1 MTPRPLVLL
10 LAAAFSCAT
19 PGSGP
24 HEMSGAKHEGAAQQ
38 LDTAASAEAQLY
50 EPSAQVTRQ
59 RCTPAVGATRGA
71 ELLSTACWTSVS
83 NPTDDHRRKAEQ
95 LRRQAADHRA
105 GAAALRDAEA
115 RNCVGLQPDDRDI
128 SPFEHT
134 EDIAGAAALRGPATG
149 NAKVPSDRLVGAI
162 ITFRAVPGLTAEWLQ
177 RVVDCHL
184 ARNASRGHLVPE
196 MPDCPLVPNGATA
209 TVTST
214 GNGFAV
220 SIRAND
226 ALAAEEILRRAE
238 RLAAQARAAAG
249 SER

>member
-1 MTPRPLVLL
+1 MTGRPLVLL
-10 LAAAFSCAT
+10 LASCFSCAT

-38 LDTAASAEAQLY
+38 LDAAASSEAQQY

-59 RCTPAVGATRGA
+59 RCAPVVTAARGA
-71 ELLSTACWTSVS
+71 EILSAACWTSVS
-83 NPTDDHRRKAEQ
+83 NPTDEHRRKAEQ
-95 LRRQAADHRA
+95 LRRQAAEHRA
-105 GAAALRDAEA
+105 GAVALREAEA
-115 RNCVGLQPDDRDI
+115 RGCVGLQPDDRDI
-128 SPFEHT
+128 SPFERT
-134 EDIAGAAALRGPATG
+134 EDIADAAALWGPATG
-149 NAKVPSDRLVGAI
+149 NAKVRSDQLVGAI

-177 RVVDCHL
+177 RVIDCHL

-196 MPDCPLVPNGATA
+196 MPNCPLVPNGATA

-220 SIRAND
+220 SIRTTD
-226 ALAAEEILRRAE
+226 ALAAAEILSRAQ
-238 RLAAQARAAAG
+238 RLASKPRSRTR

>member
-1 MTPRPLVLL
+1 MTCRSLGLVL
-10 LAAAFSCAT
+10 AFSFSCAT

-24 HEMSGAKHEGAAQQ
+24 HEMSRAKHEGAAQQ
-38 LDTAASAEAQLY
+38 LDTEATGEAEQY
-50 EPSAQVTRQ
+50 DPSAQVTRQ
-59 RCTPAVGATRGA
+59 RCAPAIGAASGTDF
-71 ELLSTACWTSVS
+71 LTTACWASVS

-105 GAAALRDAEA
+105 GASALRDAEA
-115 RNCVGLQPDDRDI
+115 HSCVGLQSDDRDI

-134 EDIAGAAALRGPATG
+134 EDIVGAAALRVPTTG
-149 NAKVPSDRLVGAI
+149 GGKVRSDQLAGAI

-184 ARNASRGHLVPE
+184 ARNASLGHVVPE
-196 MPDCPLVPNGATA
+196 MTNCPLVPRGATA

-220 SIRAND
+220 SIRASD
-226 ALAAEEILRRAE
+226 ALSAEEILSRAQ
-238 RLAAQARAAAG
+238 RLVAPRSG
-249 SER
+249 VPNEP